1 MDKFLQLLLSGI
13 ALGGIYALV
22 ALGFVVI
29 YKASGAF
36 NFAQGGFVTLGA
48 YMVYQFGT
56 DWGLPFWLA
65 LVLVMIAMA
74 AVGMFLERL
83 VIRPMVGKPVF
94 TVVLITLG
102 ILLIIEQVVRA
113 VWTMP
118 GLVLATPWGNG
129 RSQLGDVTLRH
140 ADLWTMVSAAALLA
154 AFFLFFRYSRTG
166 LGMRATA
173 LDQEA
178 AAAQGISVG
187 RSFAVSWAVAAAVAP
202 VAGVMLVS
210 RGGGALSPA
219 IGFVALAAFPAMIL
233 GGLDSAG
240 GAVLGGVLIG
250 LAEIMSQ
257 GYLDVSWLGSNVEVV
272 VPYVLMVVVLLWR
285 PEGLLG
291 TRRVERV

>member
-1 MDKFLQLLLSGI
+1 MDKFLQLLISGV
-13 ALGGIYALV
+13 ALGSIYALV

-29 YKASGAF
+29 YKASGVF
-36 NFAQGGFVTLGA
+36 NFAQGAFVTLGA
-48 YMVYQFGT
+48 YLAYQFGT
-56 DWGLPFWLA
+56 DWGLPFGLA

-83 VIRPMVGKPVF
+83 VIRPMIGKPTF
-94 TVVLITLG
+94 TIILITLG
-102 ILLIIEQVVRA
+102 LLVIIEQVVRA

-118 GLVLATPWGNG
+118 GLVLSVPWGNG
-129 RSQLGDVTLRH
+129 RSQLGEVTLRH
-140 ADLWTMVSAAALLA
+140 ADLWTMVSAAALLV

-178 AAAQGISVG
+178 AAAHGISVG
-187 RSFAVSWAVAAAVAP
+187 RSFAVSWAMSAVAGV

-250 LAEIMSQ
+250 LAEVMSQ
-257 GYLDVSWLGSNVEVV
+257 GYLDISWLGSNIEVV
-272 VPYVLMVVVLLWR
+272 VPYVVGVLVLLWR

>member
-36 NFAQGGFVTLGA
+36 NFAQGGFVTLGV
-48 YMVYQFGT
+48 YLVYQFG
-56 DWGLPFWLA
+56 DGWGVPFWAA
-65 LVLVMIAMA
+65 LVLAMILMA
-74 AVGMFLERL
+74 AVGMFLERA
-83 VIRPMVGKPVF
+83 VIRPMVGKPTF

-102 ILLIIEQVVRA
+102 LLLIIEQVVRS
-113 VWTMP
+113 VWNAP
-118 GLVLATPWGNG
+118 GLVMATPWGNG
-129 RSQLGDVTLRH
+129 RSQLGSVTLRH
-140 ADLWTMVSAAALLA
+140 ADAWTMVSTAVLLVG
-154 AFFLFFRYSRTG
+154 FFVFFRYSRTG
-166 LGMRATA
+166 LGMRACA

-219 IGFVALAAFPAMIL
+219 VGFVALAAFPAMIL
-233 GGLDSAG
+233 GGLDSVG
-240 GAVLGGVLIG
+240 GSVLGGVLIG

-257 GYLDVSWLGSNVEVV
+257 GYLDVSWLGSNVELV
-272 VPYVLMVVVLLWR
+272 VPYVVMVVVLMWR

>member
-1 MDKFLQLLLSGI
+1 MDKFLQLLLSGV

-29 YKASGAF
+29 YKSSGAF
-36 NFAQGGFVTLGA
+36 NFAQGGFVTLGV

-83 VIRPMVGKPVF
+83 VIRPMVGKPTF

-102 ILLIIEQVVRA
+102 LLLIIEQVVRS
-113 VWTMP
+113 VWTTP
-118 GLVLATPWGNG
+118 GLVLSVPWGNG
-129 RSQLGDVTLRH
+129 RSQLGNVTLRH
-140 ADLWTMVSAAALLA
+140 ADLWTMVSVAVLLG
-154 AFFLFFRYSRTG
+154 AFFGFFRYSRTG

-187 RSFAVSWAVAAAVAP
+187 RSFAVSWAVAAAVAV

-210 RGGGALSPA
+210 RGGGALA
-219 IGFVALAAFPAMIL
+219 GHRLVALAAFPAMIL

-240 GAVLGGVLIG
+240 GAVVGGVLIG

-272 VPYVLMVVVLLWR
+272 VPYVLMVLVLLWR